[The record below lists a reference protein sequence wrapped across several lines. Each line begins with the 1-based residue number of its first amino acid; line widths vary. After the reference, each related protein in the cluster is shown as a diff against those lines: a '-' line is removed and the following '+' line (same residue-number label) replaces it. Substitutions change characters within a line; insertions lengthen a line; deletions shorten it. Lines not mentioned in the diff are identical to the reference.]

1 MEFFNV
7 IDIELNATDNSEV
20 NYFVLNVSGSTLA
33 KGIFNANERHSL
45 NIDSFKAG
53 IYFIR
58 FENGSKAIKTVKFIK
73 K

>member
-1 MEFFNV
+1 MLLEV
-7 IDIELNATDNSEV
+7 YLQKELLMLTKDIL
-20 NYFVLNVSGSTLA
+20 
-33 KGIFNANERHSL
+33 L

>member
-33 KGIFNANERHSL
+33 KGIFNANQRHSL

-53 IYFIR
+53 I
-58 FENGSKAIKTVKFIK
+58 
-73 K
+73 